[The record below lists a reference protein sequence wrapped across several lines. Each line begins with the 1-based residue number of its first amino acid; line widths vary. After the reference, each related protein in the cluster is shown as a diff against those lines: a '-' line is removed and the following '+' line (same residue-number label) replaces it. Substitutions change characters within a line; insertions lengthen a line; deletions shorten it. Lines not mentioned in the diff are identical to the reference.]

1 MNCEDVRSLLQEHL
15 DGRLTPEVRG
25 HVENHLRG
33 CAACRREL
41 ALLTEV
47 VAAIESYPLVP
58 EPSHL
63 TARIMAQVEATRP
76 VRPRFW
82 LGWADVVFMLGF
94 AGATALVLGV
104 LIPGLSA
111 SVPGL
116 VRYLLPFADA
126 LSPVLEQSISI
137 LRASLLWALLGLA
150 VTVAALESRSLFEG

>member
-1 MNCEDVRSLLQEHL
+1 
-15 DGRLTPEVRG
+15 
-25 HVENHLRG
+25 
-33 CAACRREL
+33 L